1 MMFLFFFSIPVRNVY
16 MCVRSYKEYCTYTY
30 ILLHVATCNA
40 FAIYTVIHT
49 NYGTQ
54 GRNFWTICRI
64 VYFVNDFRSNDNN
77 KVSQNNFHWIC
88 KDYIFFVF
96 SFTHFFTCFCY
107 LFFNYLKIIEISFV
121 MYTRLFSYIC
131 MYIYKYMYMFVCIHI
146 YRYLRFRKQQYNKA
160 KSFVSFLFKYIYIYF
175 LFKIIS
181 RLFAFVSF
189 GFLSM

>member
-1 MMFLFFFSIPVRNVY
+1 MLLQFIQLYTQIMARREETFEQFVASYILSTISGPTIITRFPKIIFIEYVKIIYFLFFHSRTFS
-16 MCVRSYKEYCTYTY
+16 
-30 ILLHVATCNA
+30 L
-40 FAIYTVIHT
+40 
-49 NYGTQ
+49 
-54 GRNFWTICRI
+54 W
-64 VYFVNDFRSNDNN
+64 
-77 KVSQNNFHWIC
+77 
-88 KDYIFFVF
+88 
-96 SFTHFFTCFCY
+96 FCY

-131 MYIYKYMYMFVCIHI
+131 MYIYKYMYMFLCIHI

-160 KSFVSFLFKYIYIYF
+160 KSFVSFLFKYIYIFF